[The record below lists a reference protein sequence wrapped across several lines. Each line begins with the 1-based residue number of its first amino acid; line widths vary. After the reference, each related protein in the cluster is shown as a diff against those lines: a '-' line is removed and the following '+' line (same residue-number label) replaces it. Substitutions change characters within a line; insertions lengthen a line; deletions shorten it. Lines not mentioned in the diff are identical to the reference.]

1 MTRRLSLVACVAAAA
16 LAVASTGFAAG
27 PKNGPPGHSGP
38 AKATHG
44 LVTLSVQG
52 VVQSVLPAAVVVRQ
66 LDGSAVNV
74 PIDRKTRLFVN
85 GKLAR
90 PADVKPGFVL
100 VATWKAGRPAMIL
113 RFVKPT

>member
-1 MTRRLSLVACVAAAA
+1 MSRRLSLVACVAAAA
-16 LAVASTGFAAG
+16 LAAASSGFAAG
-27 PKNGPPGHSGP
+27 PKNSPPGNSGP
-38 AKATHG
+38 AKTAHD
-44 LVTLSVQG
+44 LATLSVQG

-66 LDGSAVNV
+66 LDGSAINV
-74 PIDRKTRLFVN
+74 PVDRRTRFFVN

-90 PADVKPGFVL
+90 PTDVKPGFVL